1 MQITSSIET
10 LRQWLKQ
17 NCTQNG
23 LTGFVP
29 TMGALHQ
36 GHISL
41 INRSVDS
48 CERTVVSIF
57 VNRIQFNDK
66 NDYNNYPNTLS
77 EDLQKC
83 SQAGVNYVFVPDESV
98 MYNNHKTYIDVTDL
112 TDNLCGKHRPGHFKG
127 VFTVVSKLFNIVQ
140 PDMAFFGRKDLQQAL
155 AVRKMVCDLNFPI
168 KIIICPTIREKDGL
182 ALSSRN
188 VHLDTKQRERA
199 LSIYKSLMLAKKM
212 ILDGTTDLDLV
223 CASINDFIV
232 QNGFPE
238 SIDYI
243 TAVNIDSLEPVSI
256 LDQDSAIALAANFG
270 SVRLIDNMII
280 YTDGDTRCDL

>member
-17 NCTQNG
+17 DCSNSG

-41 INRSVDS
+41 IDKSVSS
-48 CERTVVSIF
+48 CDRTVVSIF

-77 EDLQKC
+77 EDLKKC
-83 SQAGVNYVFVPDESV
+83 SEAGVNYVFVPDESV
-98 MYNNHKTYIDVTDL
+98 MYDDHKTFIDVTDL
-112 TDNLCGKHRPGHFKG
+112 TENLCGKHRPGHFRG

-140 PDMAFFGRKDLQQAL
+140 PDVAFFGRKDLQQAL
-155 AVRKMVCDLNFPI
+155 AVKKMTRDLNFPV
-168 KIIICPTIREKDGL
+168 KIIICPTVREEDGL

-188 VHLDTKQRERA
+188 VHLNKKQRERA
-199 LSIYKSLMLAKKM
+199 LSLYNSLAAAKEM
-212 ILDGTTDLDLV
+212 ILKGNTDLDLI
-223 CASINDFIV
+223 CKDINDFISR
-232 QNGFPE
+232 NGTPE
-238 SIDYI
+238 SVDYV
-243 TAVNIDSLEPVSI
+243 TAISIDSLQPLSV
-256 LDQDSAIALAANFG
+256 LDRDCAIALAANFG

-280 YTDGDTRCDL
+280 YTDGETICDL